1 MTMLLSSL
9 AVQAQ
14 EEQIIRF
21 HTNIPAKAKSAGI
34 PAQVSFV
41 LGASDDDQTVSIDC
55 GSGDQEFDVKKAI
68 IGVES
73 GEQTIKGSLFTGTVT
88 DEGWVTITGDPTNIY
103 YFNASGN
110 EIDSIE
116 FSKNLRI

>member
-68 IGVES
+68 IGEES
-73 GEQTIKGSLFTGTVT
+73 GEQAIKGSLLLVLSPMKDG
-88 DEGWVTITGDPTNIY
+88 
-103 YFNASGN
+103 
-110 EIDSIE
+110 
-116 FSKNLRI
+116 